1 MNTKV
6 LFISHDAQPHG
17 AQILSLHPMIRWFAA
32 RAGFIPRI
40 LVKWA
45 ASRGIEFPGFG
56 RELHLPA
63 SLS

>member
-17 AQILSLHPMIRWFAA
+17 ARILSPRLVRWSAA

-40 LVKWA
+40 LVNSA
-45 ASRGIEFPGFG
+45 APRGKGFPGFG
-56 RELHLPA
+56 RKLRLPA
-63 SLS
+63 SLT